1 MALNLEREI
10 KHLLKLK
17 GYTQEQ
23 AAEKLQISRQTLAA
37 KLSKANMDADFKA
50 GLKEHFDIDVDA
62 LLHADTIENLQQPT
76 HTTGEEIRRN
86 KAVDGSRRDALK
98 AVPIRAQAGY
108 AQHFMDPVYLDELQ
122 RFDIPGLPYAG
133 DRFRVFQVSGDSME
147 VYNKENQ
154 PEGLR
159 DGMWVIAKKI
169 DPEYWHQTFDF
180 FVHVI
185 VTPSRI
191 MIKRLKREKYEDSK
205 KGDYYFVAI
214 SDNEDVYP
222 QFTLDPSEI
231 EELWEVERKIDWNM
245 APPKRF
251 EIKVKR

>member
-1 MALNLEREI
+1 MPINLEREI

-17 GYTQEQ
+17 GYTQEE
-23 AAEKLQISRQTLAA
+23 AAEKLEMSRQTLAA
-37 KLSKANMDADFKA
+37 KLSKATMDADFKA
-50 GLKEHFDIDVDA
+50 GLKKHFAIDVDA
-62 LLHADTIENLQQPT
+62 LLHAETIEAT
-76 HTTGEEIRRN
+76 HTTGDELRN
-86 KAVDGSRRDALK
+86 RKATEGSRRDVLK
-98 AVPIRAQAGY
+98 AVPLKAQAGY
-108 AQHFMDPVYLDELQ
+108 AQHYMDPIFLNELQ
-122 RFDIPGLPYAG
+122 PFDIPGLPYAG

-147 VYNKENQ
+147 QYNKDNQ

-191 MIKRLKREKYEDSK
+191 MIKRLKREKYEDPK
-205 KGDYYFVAI
+205 QGDYYFVVI
-214 SDNEDVYP
+214 SDNEDIYP
-222 QFTLDPSEI
+222 QFTLDPTDI
-231 EELWEVERKIDWNM
+231 QELWEVERKIDWNM